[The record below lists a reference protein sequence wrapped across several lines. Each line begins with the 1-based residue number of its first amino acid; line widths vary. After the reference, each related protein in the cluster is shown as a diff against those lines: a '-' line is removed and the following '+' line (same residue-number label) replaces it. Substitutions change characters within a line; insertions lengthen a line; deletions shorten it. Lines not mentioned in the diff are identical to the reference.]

1 MSETK
6 TPDPS
11 VKPKL
16 KFNKKKKQDEPVEPV
31 ESAKEVVDEIGV
43 NSTESAKEV
52 VDEVKS
58 VEPSKEV
65 NVVPVVTKSKKKI
78 KTEDTGKQLEMS
90 ICLAYNT
97 PYDGNFKYDMELSHK
112 LKHRL
117 NKLNL
122 ILPDLKHTASK
133 GNRYD
138 FTKGNTHL
146 SAKSTKK
153 TGKVAPQVIGQSTPQ
168 KFCDIINIPYITNNI
183 LKQYIQNNIQ
193 SILPIL
199 LKYTFDCPNI
209 YYNLKKDTLRY
220 ITLKNDINFTN
231 YNFIWTRNVDT
242 WNNSSTLRVHIN
254 TKKIPLVEWQFH
266 TTRSNMSIRWNY
278 ENLLT
283 IFNEHFDI
291 IHM

>member
-1 MSETK
+1 MTDTK
-6 TPDPS
+6 E
-11 VKPKL
+11 
-16 KFNKKKKQDEPVEPV
+16 KKDVEP
-31 ESAKEVVDEIGV
+31 SLEVVDDIGI
-43 NSTESAKEV
+43 NSTESDKEF

-78 KTEDTGKQLEMS
+78 KTEDTGKKLEMGV
-90 ICLAYNT
+90 CLAYDT
-97 PYDGNFKYDMELSHK
+97 SYDGNYKYDMELPNK
-112 LKHRL
+112 LKPRL
-117 NKLNL
+117 IKLNS

-138 FTKGNTHL
+138 FTNGNIHL

-153 TGKVAPQVIGQSTPQ
+153 NGMVAPQVIGQATPK
-168 KFCDIINIPYITNNI
+168 KFCDIINIPYTTNI
-183 LKQYIQNNIQ
+183 MLKQYIQNNIKC
-193 SILPIL
+193 ILSIL
-199 LKYTFDCPNI
+199 LKYTFDCPNV
-209 YYNLKKDTLRY
+209 YYDHAKDTIRF
-220 ITLKNDINFTN
+220 ITLKNDIDFTK
-231 YNFIWTRNVDT
+231 YNFVWTRNFDT

-254 TKKIPLVEWQFH
+254 TKNVTLVEWQFH
-266 TTRSNMSIRWNY
+266 TTRSNMAIRWKY